1 MSVNIEDM
9 DFSRGSYVKGIAVNE
24 RQFLATTQFQQLR
37 GVTRDP
43 ALLQPNTK
51 QRASDPDLSELGELH
66 DLVQRALQGNKKTN
80 AKKYRQYIESVVNG
94 GVGVLPPI
102 HLWIPQPLDVAT
114 IGARTYAIVPTGE
127 WLLSIDGETQLTA
140 HFAIDT
146 DPATTPEMKKA
157 HRELNLGV
165 IIHHGVSAKVAR
177 QYFHDL
183 NVLAVR
189 PNTSLG
195 LSMNTSDPLMQVVDD
210 VQTLDILRGRVE
222 QSARQLSKK
231 SSSKLVTLQNLRQ
244 LVVNVAKGISGIQ
257 YGSRPVPVEEVDLRA
272 LSEVSSNLV
281 ARYFDRY
288 LSEIADR
295 EQSLAGTGPVL
306 AAVGAMGNKVLR
318 APAYERDAELE
329 RLFHTIKPVNWRK
342 GPQWV
347 GIAGNYTAGGVF
359 STKGTKEVA
368 YAVHTALSDPSSETY
383 RKIRQENATGQLFP
397 N

>member
-1 MSVNIEDM
+1 MSVNLEDM

-24 RQFLATTQFQQLR
+24 HQFLATAQFQQLR

-80 AKKYRQYIESVVNG
+80 AKKYRRYIESVVSG

-140 HFAIDT
+140 HFSIDT
-146 DPATTPEMKKA
+146 DPVTTPEMKKA
-157 HRELNLGV
+157 HRELTLGV

-210 VQTLDILRGRVE
+210 VQTLDVLRNRVE
-222 QSARQLSKK
+222 QSARQLGKK
-231 SSSKLVTLQNLRQ
+231 SNRLVTLQNLRQ

-257 YGSRPVPVEEVDLRA
+257 YGSRPVPVEDVDLEV

-288 LSEIADR
+288 LSDIADR

-306 AAVGAMGNKVLR
+306 AAIGAMGNKVLQ
-318 APAYERDAELE
+318 APADERDAELE
-329 RLFHTIKPVNWRK
+329 RLFQTLKSVDWRK

-359 STKGTKEVA
+359 SAKGTKEVA
-368 YAVHTALSDPSSETY
+368 YAVHTALSDPSSATY
-383 RKIRQENATGQLFP
+383 RKIRQENAVGRLF
-397 N
+397 NN

>member
-1 MSVNIEDM
+1 M
-9 DFSRGSYVKGIAVNE
+9 DFSRGSYVKGIAVSE

-66 DLVQRALQGNKKTN
+66 DLVQRALQGNKKAN
-80 AKKYRQYIESVVNG
+80 AKKYRQYIESVVDG

-157 HRELNLGV
+157 HRELNLAV
-165 IIHHGVSAKVAR
+165 IIHHGVSAKTAR

-210 VQTLDILRGRVE
+210 VQTLDVLRGRVE
-222 QSARQLSKK
+222 QSARQLKK

-257 YGSRPVPVEEVDLRA
+257 YGSRPVPVEDVDLRS
-272 LSEVSSNLV
+272 LSEVSSYLV
-281 ARYFDRY
+281 ARYFDQY

-306 AAVGAMGNKVLR
+306 AAIGAMGNKILR
-318 APAYERDAELE
+318 APAHERDAELE
-329 RLFHTIKPVNWRK
+329 RLFHTLKPVNWRK

-347 GIAGNYTAGGVF
+347 GVAGNYTASGVF

-368 YAVHTALSDPSSETY
+368 YAVHTALSDPSSATY
-383 RKIRQENATGQLFP
+383 SKIRLENVSGQPF
-397 N
+397 ND

>member
-1 MSVNIEDM
+1 MSVNLEDM
-9 DFSRGSYVKGIAVNE
+9 DFSRGSYVKGIPVNE

-43 ALLQPNTK
+43 ALLQPNAK

-80 AKKYRQYIESVVNG
+80 AKKYRRYIEDVVNG

-146 DPATTPEMKKA
+146 DSVTTPEMKKA

-210 VQTLDILRGRVE
+210 VQLLDVLRGRVE
-222 QSARQLSKK
+222 QSARQLGKK
-231 SSSKLVTLQNLRQ
+231 SNRLVTLQNLRQ

-257 YGSRPVPVEEVDLRA
+257 YGSRPVPVEDVDLMA

-306 AAVGAMGNKVLR
+306 AAIGAMGNKVLR
-318 APAYERDAELE
+318 APAHERDAELE
-329 RLFHTIKPVNWRK
+329 RLFHVIKSVDWRK

-347 GIAGNYTAGGVF
+347 GIAGNYTASGVF
-359 STKGTKEVA
+359 SAKGTKEVA
-368 YAVHTALSDPSSETY
+368 YAVHTALSDPSSQTY
-383 RKIRQENATGQLFP
+383 RKIRQENAAEQLFHS
-397 N
+397 

>member
-1 MSVNIEDM
+1 M
-9 DFSRGSYVKGIAVNE
+9 DFSRGSYVKGITVNE

-80 AKKYRQYIESVVNG
+80 AKKYRRYIESVVNG

-146 DPATTPEMKKA
+146 DPVTTPEMKKA

-210 VQTLDILRGRVE
+210 VQTLDVLRGRVE
-222 QSARQLSKK
+222 QSARQLGKK
-231 SSSKLVTLQNLRQ
+231 SNKLVTLQNLRQ

-257 YGSRPVPVEEVDLRA
+257 YGSRPVPAEDVDLRA
-272 LSEVSSNLV
+272 LSDTSSSLV

-295 EQSLAGTGPVL
+295 ERSLAGTGPVL
-306 AAVGAMGNKVLR
+306 AAVGAMGNKVLQV
-318 APAYERDAELE
+318 PAHERDAELE
-329 RLFHTIKPVNWRK
+329 RLFHTLKSVDWRK

-347 GIAGNYTAGGVF
+347 GIAGNYTASGVF
-359 STKGTKEVA
+359 SAKGTKEVA
-368 YAVHTALSDPSSETY
+368 YAVYTALSDPSSETY
-383 RKIRQENATGQLFP
+383 RRIRQEN

>member
-1 MSVNIEDM
+1 VGVNVEDM
-9 DFSRGSYVKGIAVNE
+9 DFSLGSYVKGIEVND
-24 RQFLATTQFQQLR
+24 RQFLATFQFQQLR
-37 GVTRDP
+37 AVTRDP
-43 ALLQPNTK
+43 ALLQPNTR

-80 AKKYRQYIESVVNG
+80 AKKYRQYIENVVNG

-102 HLWIPQPLDVAT
+102 HLWLRKKLEVVT
-114 IGARTYAIVPTGE
+114 IGLRTYAIIPTGE

-146 DPATTPEMKKA
+146 DPATPPEMKQA
-157 HRELNLGV
+157 HRQLNLGV
-165 IIHHGVSAKVAR
+165 IIHHDVSHKIAR

-210 VQTLDILRGRVE
+210 VQTLDVLRGRVE

-231 SSSKLVTLQNLRQ
+231 SNKLVTLQNLRQ
-244 LVVNVAKGISGIQ
+244 MVVNIAKGISGIQ
-257 YGSRPVPVEEVDLRA
+257 YGSRPAPVEDIDINT
-272 LSEVSSNLV
+272 LSEVSCDLV

-288 LSEIADR
+288 LAEISDR
-295 EQSLAGTGPVL
+295 ENSLAGTGPVL
-306 AAVGAMGNKVLR
+306 AAIGAMGHKILQV
-318 APAYERDAELE
+318 PAYEREAELE
-329 RLFHTIKPVNWRK
+329 RLFSTIKSVDWRK
-342 GPQWV
+342 GPHWV

-359 STKGTKEVA
+359 SVKGTKEVA
-368 YAVHTALSDPSSETY
+368 YAVHTALSDPVSQTY
-383 RKIRQENATGQLFP
+383 HKIRQENAAGQLFR